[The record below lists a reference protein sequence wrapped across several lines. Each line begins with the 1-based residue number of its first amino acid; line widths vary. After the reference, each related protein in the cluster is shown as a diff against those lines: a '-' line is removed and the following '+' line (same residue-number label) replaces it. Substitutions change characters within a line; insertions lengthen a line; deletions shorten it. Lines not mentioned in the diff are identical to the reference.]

1 MQRASRI
8 FSILLG
14 IAITFLL
21 WPVAVPLGFG
31 EVWWASQK
39 AQSQSDAKP
48 VPSEAPPEVVPPPP
62 APPPQAASPL
72 PAPAPA
78 PEQQAVEPSSSSSEP
93 VEPSNTAKP
102 EQSAALE
109 DKNEPAPTV
118 PTVTKLYYRITV
130 RDGRTLQ
137 SGGVV
142 IRLSGLAARD
152 ADATCK
158 SAKGKT
164 WPCGAEAKAALT
176 RLIRTRAVSCEVPK
190 GKEQKEIVARCSLA
204 GADLST
210 WMVRQGWAEPQDA
223 NEPALAEAA
232 KAAKQDKLGLWRG
245 AE

>member
-31 EVWWASQK
+31 EVWWASQQ
-39 AQSQSDAKP
+39 AQSQSDVKP
-48 VPSEAPPEVVPPPP
+48 VPSETPPEIVPPPP
-62 APPPQAASPL
+62 APPAQAAIPL
-72 PAPAPA
+72 PAPAP
-78 PEQQAVEPSSSSSEP
+78 EQHAVEPSASSSEP
-93 VEPSNTAKP
+93 AEPSNTAKA

-109 DKNEPAPTV
+109 DKDKPAAPAP
-118 PTVTKLYYRITV
+118 PTATKLYYRITV

-137 SGGVV
+137 SGGVA
-142 IRLSGLAARD
+142 IKLSGLAARN

-190 GKEQKEIVARCSLA
+190 GKEQKEIVARCSVA
-204 GADLST
+204 GADLSI

-223 NEPALAEAA
+223 NEPALAEAS

-245 AE
+245 AD